1 VPGVFTAPTI
11 THLQLNSIGASAQT
25 RNVVMGFIDALLS
38 SRTLTAHSDDHG
50 AQTAAYIN
58 QKTQNNTII
67 IIAEFLG

>member
-1 VPGVFTAPTI
+1 
-11 THLQLNSIGASAQT
+11 
-25 RNVVMGFIDALLS
+25 MGFIDALLS